1 MNQPQ
6 YPLLPKNRSTA
17 EERKNKD
24 LIQKT
29 ESLLTSLKNLD
40 LSRMHLA
47 MTIIARRRRNRML
60 RNRLRCSG
68 RIWSRKVRQSMKRL
82 SLGHLMS

>member
-6 YPLLPKNRSTA
+6 YPLLKNSRTTA
-17 EERKNKD
+17 EERRNQD
-24 LIQKT
+24 LIQKSQNLLK
-29 ESLLTSLKNLD
+29 SLENLKLD
-40 LSRMHLA
+40 KMYLA
-47 MTIIARRRRNRML
+47 MRIIARRRRNRML

-68 RIWSRKVRQSMKRL
+68 RIWCRKVRQSMKRL